1 MKKLLLTLM
10 LVMLCLSLGAQEASY
25 ELRGFIATSDG
36 TPIPGATLTLKS
48 DSADTQLLGTVSDAR
63 GKYRFTVNKVGTYQL
78 EVRFVGYNTLHEE
91 VSIAQPKT
99 EKNSR

>member
-1 MKKLLLTLM
+1 M

-25 ELRGFIATSDG
+25 ELRGFVATSDG

-48 DSADTQLLGTVSDAR
+48 DSADTQLRGTVSDTR
-63 GKYRFTVNKVGTYQL
+63 GNYRFTLSKAGTYRM
-78 EVRFVGYNTLHEE
+78 EVRFIGYKTLSEE
-91 VSIAQPKT
+91 ITIAQPKT